1 MKAEKERILIVDD
14 EESMREYL
22 SLVLEKEGY
31 VVKTAADAFEALR
44 LVEAEPLDLV
54 VEDLKMP
61 KMDGIELLKRLKE
74 KNEKLP
80 VIIMTAFST
89 WDSAVQ
95 AMRLGAFDYIRKPFD
110 NQHIRNVI
118 SRALD
123 LARHLKTGPPD
134 TAEIFQLNNLIG
146 TSPKMNEIQQ
156 LIRRVAPTDST
167 ILILGESGV
176 GKELVARAIHG
187 GSLRSK
193 EAFIAVNCAA
203 FNENLLES
211 ELFGHLKGAFTGA
224 VSDKKGLLQ
233 VADHGTFFLDEIAEM
248 SKQTQVKLLRVL
260 EERQFLPVGGTS
272 PVRVDVRFITA
283 TNRDLSK
290 EVEEGRFRKDLF
302 YRLNVISI
310 QMPPLRERKEDIPL
324 LAGAFLARHASRMNK
339 QITGISRDAMQALM
353 EYDWPGNVRELD
365 NTIHRA
371 VALTDRPEITAE
383 DLVGRLRLST
393 PAPRLEL
400 TELSEEGVNLEK
412 HLQDVERKYIRTALQ
427 KCDGNITKAARL
439 LKTSFRSLRYR
450 IKKLG
455 L

>member
-1 MKAEKERILIVDD
+1 MKVVKERILIVDD
-14 EESMREYL
+14 EQSMCEYL

-31 VVKTAADAFEALR
+31 LTSTAADAFEALR
-44 LVEAEPLDLV
+44 IVEEEPIDLV

-110 NQHIRNVI
+110 NQDIRDVI
-118 SRALD
+118 SRALQ

-134 TAEIFQLNNLIG
+134 TSGIFQLNNLIG
-146 TSPKMNEIQQ
+146 TSPQMLEVQQ

-176 GKELVARAIHG
+176 GKELVARAIHA

-193 EAFIAVNCAA
+193 ELLLAVNCAA

-211 ELFGHLKGAFTGA
+211 ELFGHLKGSFTGA

-233 VADHGTFFLDEIAEM
+233 VANRGTFFLDEIAEM
-248 SKQTQVKLLRVL
+248 SKQMQVKLLRVL
-260 EERQFLPVGGTS
+260 EEKQFLPVGGTS
-272 PVRVDVRFITA
+272 PVKVDVRFITA
-283 TNRDLSK
+283 TNRDLGK
-290 EVEEGRFRKDLF
+290 ETEEGRFRKDLF
-302 YRLNVISI
+302 YRLNVICI
-310 QMPPLRERKEDIPL
+310 QMPPLRERREDIPL
-324 LAGAFLARHASRMNK
+324 LAGAFLARHASRLNK
-339 QITGISRDAMQALM
+339 PVTGVSKDAMRALM

-371 VALTDRPEITAE
+371 IALTDKSEVAVE
-383 DLVGRLRLST
+383 DLAGRLRLSI

-400 TELSEEGVNLEK
+400 TEIADEGLDLEK
-412 HLQDVERKYIRTALQ
+412 HLEEVEKKYIRTALQ

-439 LKTSFRSLRYR
+439 LQTSFRSLRYR